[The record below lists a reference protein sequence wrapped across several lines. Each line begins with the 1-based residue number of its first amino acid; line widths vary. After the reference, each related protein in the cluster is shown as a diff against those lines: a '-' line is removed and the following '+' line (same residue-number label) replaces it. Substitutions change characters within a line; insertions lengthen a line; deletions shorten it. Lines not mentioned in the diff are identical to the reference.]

1 MCASG
6 FSHNLAAPPPNNVI
20 GPSIARAEEQANCT
34 HQQKDVTQH
43 CLRGT
48 RLCALLASYAI
59 ALYAQGWLKNYMP
72 QNSGFLYP
80 KKALDF

>member
-1 MCASG
+1 MRVVCASG

-48 RLCALLASYAI
+48 RLCALLADYAI
-59 ALYAQGWLKNYMP
+59 ALRPGVAEELYA
-72 QNSGFLYP
+72 S
-80 KKALDF
+80 